1 MGTLFSSIAARPRY
15 PERDLNAPAASWRGI
30 AAGAELGR
38 KHAVSGFENYQ
49 IADNH
54 ESVQNSHMTRV
65 TGSQLAAGRVL
76 ASLSR
81 QELAYRAGLSYR
93 SIRAWERSSNS
104 IPEATYSHLCRA
116 FDVLEA
122 EGIRFADGGV
132 YLQRSTVLP
141 SDERLGRP
149 TVHDGAAP

>member
-1 MGTLFSSIAARPRY
+1 VPTG
-15 PERDLNAPAASWRGI
+15 
-30 AAGAELGR
+30 AG
-38 KHAVSGFENYQ
+38 HAVSEFGNYQ

-54 ESVQNSHMTRV
+54 ESTQNSHMSMIRV

-81 QELAYRAGLSYR
+81 QELAHRAGLSYH

-132 YLQRSTVLP
+132 HLQRSTVLP
-141 SDERLGRP
+141 SDERPGRP
-149 TVHDGAAP
+149 AVLNNGAVA